1 MRRRWLPD
9 LDFVGLG
16 WSLGLRKSLLEQS
29 GIHVVTLDV
38 NMRGRISLLSYIFC
52 KESWEAVYIEH
63 VTNRTVFYRIF

>member
-38 NMRGRISLLSYIFC
+38 NMRGRISLSSYIFFAR
-52 KESWEAVYIEH
+52 KVGKLYILN
-63 VTNRTVFYRIF
+63 T